1 MTRWRRWRPLNYEIV
16 NFTGGFELLKPA
28 SAFLKNAGALSLKV
42 LFALLTEGGGSSE
55 AMAARFGC
63 EDKEIRDA
71 LAYWIDCGL
80 FSRCGGKLAFAELPE
95 QKKTVQK
102 PLPASIAAVPAMTSD
117 EAAKRIRENEEL
129 KFLIEQMQRCFGRL
143 LTQNEVSQT
152 ISVCDYSGLPVDVMI
167 LLVGYSA
174 SVGKT
179 SMAYIKKVAMDWGE
193 RGIVTQQQADEQL
206 KALASQS
213 RADEIVTKALDVTG
227 RNLVARE
234 REYAND
240 WVAVLGFD
248 GDMLAEAYSQCA
260 LATGKRDFRYID
272 KILHNWSENGI
283 ATLEQA
289 KTFKQ
294 SRFSKTSRKKADE
307 EANGEFLKNALSIK
321 DV

>member
-1 MTRWRRWRPLNYEIV
+1 MKYEITGY
-16 NFTGGFELLKPA
+16 TGGHDFLKP
-28 SAFLKNAGALSLKV
+28 FFVHIQEAGALSMKV
-42 LFALLTEGGGSSE
+42 LFFLLTEGGFQSE
-55 AMAARFGC
+55 TLSEQLGC
-63 EDKEIRDA
+63 GEKEVRDA
-71 LAYWIDCGL
+71 LAYWVDCGL
-80 FSRCGGKLAFAELPE
+80 FSRCGGKLAFALSTPAVVPA
-95 QKKTVQK
+95 KR
-102 PLPASIAAVPAMTSD
+102 PMPASVAAVPVMTSD
-117 EAAKRIRENEEL
+117 EAARRLKDNEEL

-143 LTQNEVSQT
+143 LTQNEISQT
-152 ISVCDYSGLPVDVMI
+152 ISVCDYSGLPIDIMI
-167 LLVGYSA
+167 LLVGYCV

-213 RADEIVTKALDVTG
+213 RSDEIVTKALDITG

-248 GDMLAEAYSQCA
+248 GEMLAEAYSQCA

-272 KILHNWSENGI
+272 KILHTWSENSI
-283 ATLEQA
+283 DTLEQA

-294 SRFSKTSRKKADE
+294 NRFSKTSRKKTDD
-307 EANGEFLKNALSIK
+307 EANDEFLKNALSIK

>member
-1 MTRWRRWRPLNYEIV
+1 MKYEIA
-16 NFTGGFELLKPA
+16 NFTGGYE
-28 SAFLKNAGALSLKV
+28 FLRSGFIHIQNAGALSLKV
-42 LFALLTEGGGSSE
+42 LFFLLTEGGFQSE
-55 AMAARFGC
+55 TVSAQLGC
-63 EDKEIRDA
+63 DEKEVRDA
-71 LAYWIDCGL
+71 LAYWVDCGL
-80 FSRCGGKLAFAELPE
+80 FSRCGGKLAFAEAP
-95 QKKTVQK
+95 QPKSAVPK
-102 PLPASIAAVPAMTSD
+102 PLPASIAAVPVMTSD
-117 EAAKRIRENEEL
+117 EAAKRIKESDEL

-152 ISVCDYSGLPVDVMI
+152 ISVCDYSGLPIDVMI

-193 RGIVTQQQADEQL
+193 RGIVTQQQAEEQL

-213 RADEIVTKALDVTG
+213 RADEVVIKALDIAG

-234 REYAND
+234 REFAND
-240 WVAVLGFD
+240 WVITLGFD
-248 GDMLAEAYSQCA
+248 AEMLAEAYSQCA

-272 KILHNWSENGI
+272 KILHNWNENGV
-283 ATLEQA
+283 ATLDQA

-294 SRFSKTSRKKADE
+294 SRFSKAARKKTDE

>member
-1 MTRWRRWRPLNYEIV
+1 LKFEIV
-16 NFTGGFELLKPA
+16 DFTGGFEFLKPA
-28 SAFLKNAGALSLKV
+28 SSCLQNAGALSLKV
-42 LFALLTEGGGSSE
+42 LFTLLTEGSYHSD
-55 AMAARFGC
+55 ALAAQFGC
-63 EDKEIRDA
+63 EEKEIRDG
-71 LAYWIDCGL
+71 LAFWVDCGL
-80 FSRCGGKLAFAELPE
+80 FSRCGGKLTFAVSAEP
-95 QKKTVQK
+95 KAAVKK
-102 PLPASIAAVPAMTSD
+102 PLPASVAAVPVMTSD
-117 EAAKRIRENEEL
+117 EAAKRIKDNEEL

-152 ISVCDYSGLPVDVMI
+152 VSVCDYSGLPVDVMI
-167 LLVGYSA
+167 LLVGYCS

-206 KALASQS
+206 KALASRS
-213 RADEIVTKALDVTG
+213 RADEIVTKALDITG

-240 WVAVLGFD
+240 WVTALGFD
-248 GDMLAEAYSQCA
+248 GEMLAEAYSQCA

-283 ATLEQA
+283 STLEQA
-289 KTFKQ
+289 KAFKQ
-294 SRFSKTSRKKADE
+294 NRFSKTSRKKTNE
-307 EANGEFLKNALSIK
+307 EANGEFLRNALSIK